1 MENLKKRLN
10 TAILLLF
17 IAIVFAI
24 FVNPIIIL
32 LCWNY
37 IMPYL
42 FGLPEITFWQA
53 FIMSILSTVLFK
65 PANLQQNKV
74 E

>member
-10 TAILLLF
+10 TAVLLLF
-17 IAIVFAI
+17 IAIIFAI

-42 FGLPEITFWQA
+42 FGL
-53 FIMSILSTVLFK
+53 SIVLLTSTK
-65 PANLQQNKV
+65 
-74 E
+74 

>member
-10 TAILLLF
+10 TAVLLLF
-17 IAIVFAI
+17 IAIIFAI

-42 FGLPEITFWQA
+42 FGLPEVTFWQA
-53 FIMSILSTVLFK
+53 FVMSVLSTVLFK
-65 PANLQQNKV
+65 TANLQQNKS